1 MGQREVQCPCFPS
14 CHVRVTTRL
23 PFLYGNGNISL
34 SNIVVHIGE
43 NVVVVIGGDDN
54 YKNETEEEQSVISR
68 WAWRRIARPQ
78 FSEEFID
85 GRKGFVFSWDK
96 KHREI
101 HEDAL
106 LHFFD
111 PEKKGQK
118 FEYQPHTIHTPADPV
133 GTQAVVFTND
143 ERTSRENKQD
153 HPLSQVTV
161 AQDEKL
167 SYPLSSGFTN
177 EKTVTRPTEE
187 GAQAKVE
194 LPVVITEEREP
205 EGKGNSHFSVRYMKL
220 HLREKSVSDLSKG
233 YYVE

>member
-1 MGQREVQCPCFPS
+1 MTKTKPNRQGIFSYTFFS
-14 CHVRVTTRL
+14 CYRL
-23 PFLYGNGNISL
+23 PFLCDKGIISF

-118 FEYQPHTIHTPADPV
+118 FEYQPRTIHTPADPV

-153 HPLSQVTV
+153 HPLSQLNV
-161 AQDEKL
+161 AHEEKL
-167 SYPLSSGFTN
+167 SGFSSGLM
-177 EKTVTRPTEE
+177 KVKAVTRPTEE

-205 EGKGNSHFSVRYMKL
+205 EGKGYRQ
-220 HLREKSVSDLSKG
+220 LSC
-233 YYVE
+233 VT